1 MQAPSASVL
10 HSVCDYVESS
20 DHPLCKRD
28 LGVHYQ
34 FVVWHGL
41 RAAVA
46 IPQSLT
52 AGIGPLEFTL
62 LGHIQKRT
70 DSTVVLARPGYEI
83 RDPIGRRA
91 TVLYDMQLYS
101 MACALF
107 STDKLHPFV
116 YSDSTDIVVHVPGD
130 WVIGG
135 SLVCVVAKFLLVRGP
150 ATSREEYKLVASHVV
165 SF

>member
-10 HSVCDYVESS
+10 HSVCDYVKSS

-34 FVVWHGL
+34 FAVWHGL

-62 LGHIQKRT
+62 LGHIQK
-70 DSTVVLARPGYEI
+70 
-83 RDPIGRRA
+83 
-91 TVLYDMQLYS
+91 Q
-101 MACALF
+101 
-107 STDKLHPFV
+107 
-116 YSDSTDIVVHVPGD
+116 
-130 WVIGG
+130 
-135 SLVCVVAKFLLVRGP
+135 
-150 ATSREEYKLVASHVV
+150 V
-165 SF
+165 SI